1 VNRAVTT
8 LDAIVEGTP
17 YWFLAPP
24 VRANNLLLTIFSQL
38 FSVDHV
44 VSILH
49 VKKVM
54 IAVLHLCL
62 KTEDSKSKD
71 LSDSKHSSDG
81 EGEEKEKEIISEI
94 NAIDEESNVVALL

>member
-1 VNRAVTT
+1 MNRAVTT

-17 YWFLAPP
+17 YWFLAPL
-24 VRANNLLLTIFSQL
+24 VRANNLLLTIFFQL

-71 LSDSKHSSDG
+71 LSDSHAPCCASLTSSQST
-81 EGEEKEKEIISEI
+81 EAMERERKRER
-94 NAIDEESNVVALL
+94 